1 MRNSLICIF
10 LSVFGLMAC
19 TEADDLTFREGD
31 GVVVNFTTP
40 GLISGEVGVTRADP
54 PVNLAKDVTVRIL
67 AYRRTGATANISS
80 DTYIGENTYV
90 ADADG
95 KLTACV
101 VDANG
106 KKITGTPTEL
116 RLIQGDYDF
125 YAITPAV
132 ETKDNL
138 HEEVEIGHG
147 VDYATSLT
155 TQSIAPGSGTVNLN
169 TLDRKC
175 SMVDFAI
182 APKYNNV
189 SSLSIKSATLE
200 SMAKSPLQGN
210 LAQDLSA
217 AATND
222 ESVTVEQGLFKDD
235 PEAPT
240 DKIKILGSKVLL
252 PKTKANFKLGMEV
265 FFNGSSTS
273 TVLTPATIKDLAF
286 TKGNRYTF
294 SIALKG
300 GNVTLNLTV
309 SGWTDVNWNVDDL
322 GATNSITV
330 TVGTWTDV
338 NFDTS
343 IGGGNVDITT
353 GTWQPDVNWDIT
365 LETNPGL
372 TAEGA
377 FTWEDANVDSSTG
390 GGNISGNG
398 NGWNGNSSVDSS
410 TGGGNVNGGGSSW
423 GNGGANDATTGNG
436 NSTTTGNGAQW
447 GGDTSIDS
455 STGDGNVNGTGPGWT
470 ESNNTT
476 DFDGDK

>member
-155 TQSIAPGSGTVNLN
+155 TQSIAPGSGTVNLT

-175 SMVDFAI
+175 SKIEFNFDRKSA
-182 APKYNNV
+182 NV
-189 SSLSIKSATLE
+189 SQIAIDEVKLIDMSKA
-200 SMAKSPLQGN
+200 PLMGT
-210 LAQDLSA
+210 LAQNLPNA
-217 AATND
+217 
-222 ESVTVEQGLFKDD
+222 SVMTDAIMLGSSVFTVD
-235 PEAPT
+235 AT
-240 DKIKILGSKVLL
+240 DKYKATGSTIVL
-252 PKTKANFKLGMEV
+252 PKPAGDFKLGMKLK
-265 FFNGSSTS
+265 FNGLSTQVELS
-273 TVLTPATIKDLAF
+273 PATITGLALA
-286 TKGNRYTF
+286 KGTRYVF
-294 SIALKG
+294 KVKLKG
-300 GNVTLNLTV
+300 GSVTLTLVVADWDSTI
-309 SGWTDVNWNVDDL
+309 NVDADDL
-322 GATNSITV
+322 GASNSLTIE
-330 TVGTWTDV
+330 VGKWENID
-338 NFDTS
+338 FDA
-343 IGGGNVDITT
+343 IAGGGNVGGNVGDWVEDSNWSTELGEHPDLTMTT
-353 GTWQPDVNWDIT
+353 GSPTWGDTTVDV
-365 LETNPGL
+365 P
-372 TAEGA
+372 
-377 FTWEDANVDSSTG
+377 TG
-390 GGNISGNG
+390 GGNGSIGNDNWEEG
-398 NGWNGNSSVDSS
+398 GSSNPGDD
-410 TGGGNVNGGGSSW
+410 NVNGSAGGWDGSS
-423 GNGGANDATTGNG
+423 NTNEDF
-436 NSTTTGNGAQW
+436 
-447 GGDTSIDS
+447 IDQQ
-455 STGDGNVNGTGPGWT
+455 TR
-470 ESNNTT
+470 
-476 DFDGDK
+476 